1 MGKQIQQTVRAETE
15 IKTVLTPFID
25 ENWNV
30 KVDVDSN
37 YQWTK
42 RPEINLFN
50 LIPVTISN
58 HVDPIL
64 KKELENLKGILPKVI
79 EQQKIKENVSN
90 TWITL
95 QQPQLIDKNTNT
107 FFLFEPKSVGF
118 SQINVLNNI
127 LQASFNINGYP

>member
-1 MGKQIQQTVRAETE
+1 LGKQIQQTVRAETE